1 MSKILTDD
9 LILERLAENEVYAP
23 EDIDYDRKLSAIKDH
38 FDFSISSDWGN
49 PDMMFYT
56 ETTSDGYEVWIATDD
71 DRNPSIN
78 EDVYYYENDW
88 LEKMEDAMIDGASIY
103 FDEYD
108 DDAENY
114 QFQEVIDNVYED
126 YFNDKK
132 EEVESQL
139 IDEGYEYEDEKE

>member
-9 LILERLAENEVYAP
+9 LILEKLADNNVYPP
-23 EDIDYDRKLSAIKDH
+23 EDLDYDKKINVIKDH

-56 ETTSDGYEVWIATDD
+56 ETTADGYEVYIATED
-71 DRNPSIN
+71 DRKPSVNDDI
-78 EDVYYYENDW
+78 YYYESDW
-88 LEKMEDAMIDGASIY
+88 LEKMADAMTDGRDIY
-103 FDEYD
+103 FQDYD

-114 QFQEVIDNVYED
+114 EFQEVIDEVYDD

-132 EEVESQL
+132 QEVENEL
-139 IDEGYEYEDEKE
+139 IDEGYEWEDE

>member
-9 LILERLAENEVYAP
+9 LILERLADNDVYPP
-23 EDIDYDRKLSAIKDH
+23 EDLDYDKKINAIKDH

-56 ETTSDGYEVWIATDD
+56 ETTADGYEVYIATED
-71 DRNPSIN
+71 DRKPSVNNDI
-78 EDVYYYENDW
+78 YYYESDW
-88 LEKMEDAMIDGASIY
+88 LEKMADAMTDGRDIY
-103 FDEYD
+103 FQDYD

-114 QFQEVIDNVYED
+114 EFQEVIDEVYDD

-132 EEVESQL
+132 QEVENEL
-139 IDEGYEYEDEKE
+139 IDEGYEWEDE

>member
-9 LILERLAENEVYAP
+9 LILERLAENEVYPP
-23 EDIDYDRKLSAIKDH
+23 EDIDYDQKLVAIKDH
-38 FDFSISSDWGN
+38 FDFSISSEWGN

-88 LEKMEDAMIDGASIY
+88 LEKMEDAMVDGASIY

-108 DDAENY
+108 EDAENY
-114 QFQEVIDNVYED
+114 QFQEVIDSVYED
-126 YFNDKK
+126 YYNDKK

-139 IDEGYEYEDEKE
+139 IDEGYEPEDEK

>member
-1 MSKILTDD
+1 MSKKILTDD
-9 LILERLAENEVYAP
+9 LILDKLAMYEVYP
-23 EDIDYDRKLSAIKDH
+23 SEDLDYDKKINAIKDH

-49 PDMMFYT
+49 PDIMFYT

-71 DRNPSIN
+71 DRHPSIN

-88 LEKMEDAMIDGASIY
+88 LDKMADAMTDGRDIY
-103 FDEYD
+103 FQDYD

-114 QFQEVIDNVYED
+114 EFQEVIDEVYDD

-132 EEVESQL
+132 QEVENEL
-139 IDEGYEYEDEKE
+139 IEEGYEWEDE

>member
-1 MSKILTDD
+1 MSKIITDD
-9 LILERLAENEVYAP
+9 LILERLAENEVYPP
-23 EDIDYDRKLSAIKDH
+23 EDIDYDQKLAVIKDH

-88 LEKMEDAMIDGASIY
+88 LEKMEDAMVDGASIY

-114 QFQEVIDNVYED
+114 QFQEVIDSVYED

-139 IDEGYEYEDEKE
+139 IDEGYEHED

>member
-1 MSKILTDD
+1 MSKKILTDD
-9 LILERLAENEVYAP
+9 LILDKLAMYEVYP
-23 EDIDYDRKLSAIKDH
+23 SEDLDYDKKINAIKDH

-71 DRNPSIN
+71 DRHPSIN

-88 LEKMEDAMIDGASIY
+88 LEKMADAMTDGRDIY
-103 FDEYD
+103 FQDYD

-114 QFQEVIDNVYED
+114 EFQEVIDEVYDD

-132 EEVESQL
+132 QEVENEL
-139 IDEGYEYEDEKE
+139 IDEGYEWEDE

>member
-9 LILERLAENEVYAP
+9 LILEKLADNNVYPP
-23 EDIDYDRKLSAIKDH
+23 EDLDYDRKINVIKDH

-56 ETTSDGYEVWIATDD
+56 ETTADGYEVYIATED
-71 DRNPSIN
+71 DRKPSVNDDI
-78 EDVYYYENDW
+78 YYYESDW
-88 LEKMEDAMIDGASIY
+88 LEKMADAMTDGRDIY
-103 FDEYD
+103 FQDYD

-114 QFQEVIDNVYED
+114 EFQEVIDEVYDD

-132 EEVESQL
+132 QEVENEL
-139 IDEGYEYEDEKE
+139 IDEGYEWEEE